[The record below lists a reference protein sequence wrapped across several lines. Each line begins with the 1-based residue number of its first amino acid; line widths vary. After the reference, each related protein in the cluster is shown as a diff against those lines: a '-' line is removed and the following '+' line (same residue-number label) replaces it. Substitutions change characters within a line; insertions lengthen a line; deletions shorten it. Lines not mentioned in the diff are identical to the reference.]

1 MRDRAASLGLGA
13 NPFYRPAGFAAIAAD
28 LAVLF
33 TAGAVIGLFAIS
45 SVTLEYFGFAYITS
59 GGGALTKFHPSTPM
73 AFAAIVCRCLATP
86 RPLSTAWRMLTRDAG
101 VVLLLIM
108 VAVLAVYTVAIS
120 KTPFTPLFDTFLLPV
135 VCFLLL
141 RGLDPR
147 ILRWIA
153 YGVIVVMVANAAIG
167 FFEFVTKKHIFVPSF
182 GDDVSSDPTRTDKV
196 FDWRAEIALDW
207 RAVALL
213 GHPLSNAMIV
223 CCFVACLA
231 APGARWLK
239 PHVRF
244 PLLLLQTMSLF
255 VFGGRSGMVLA
266 FASLAYFGTT
276 SGLEA
281 IRRGARIGPRG
292 IAFALLSVMI
302 FAIGAAVVLESG
314 IADRMLE
321 RFVSDD
327 GSAKTRLVM
336 LNLFQPLSWTQILL
350 GPDQDVVATAQR
362 IDGLEFGIESSWIG
376 LALTY
381 GVVLTAFL
389 VAALLAF
396 CRTVIRNAGRGGTIV
411 FADYLLIVSG
421 MAAISGKST
430 SLAMVVCLVLLFLRP
445 DHESL
450 SGRRR
455 MKQSVN
461 PFLYRPR
468 RSRPSANGAYP

>member
-1 MRDRAASLGLGA
+1 MREGATSLWQRDRGF
-13 NPFYRPAGFAAIAAD
+13 PRPARLAPLAAD
-28 LAVLF
+28 LAVLL

-73 AFAAIVCRCLATP
+73 AFAALLCRWMATP
-86 RPLSTAWRMLTRDAG
+86 RPLVTAWNMLTRDAG

-108 VAVLAVYTVAIS
+108 VTVLAVYTVVIS
-120 KTPFTPLFDTFLLPV
+120 KTPFTPLIDTFLLPI

-141 RGLDPR
+141 RGLDPK

-153 YGVIVVMVANAAIG
+153 YAVIAVMVANAALG
-167 FFEFVTKKHIFVPSF
+167 FFEFLTKKHLLIPSF
-182 GDDVSSDPTRTDKV
+182 GDDVSSDPTRSDKV
-196 FDWRAEIALDW
+196 FDWRAEISLDW

-223 CCFVACLA
+223 CCFIACLA
-231 APGARWLK
+231 APGARWIK
-239 PHVRF
+239 PRIRY
-244 PLLLLQTMSLF
+244 PLLLLQSVSLF

-266 FASLAYFGTT
+266 FATIGYFGSMATLD
-276 SGLEA
+276 G
-281 IRRGARIGPRG
+281 IRRGARISPRG
-292 IAFALLSVMI
+292 IAFTLLGIMFFMV
-302 FAIGAAVVLESG
+302 GAAVVLESG

-327 GSAKTRLVM
+327 GSAKTRVVM
-336 LNLFQPLSWTQILL
+336 LNLFQPLSWTQIFL

-362 IDGLEFGIESSWIG
+362 LDGLEFGIESSWIG

-381 GVVLTAFL
+381 GLVLTGFL
-389 VAALLAF
+389 IAALLAF
-396 CRTVIRNAGRGGTIV
+396 CRSVVMNAGRGAVIV
-411 FADYLLIVSG
+411 FVDYLLIVSG

-430 SLAMVVCLVLLFLRP
+430 SLAMVVCLIMLFLRP
-445 DHESL
+445 EREL
-450 SGRRR
+450 SGGDRR

-468 RSRPSANGAYP
+468 RSRPSSTGAYP